1 MTAYELNT
9 RSSSPW
15 IDVFTTDEW
24 ISFAHL
30 WNVNFYYCSGYVSP
44 LPQLQP
50 HPHNINTQ
58 LLTTMITTPTALA
71 TNTPA
76 PSAPS
81 T

>member
-30 WNVNFYYCSGYVSP
+30 WNVNFYYCAGYVS
-44 LPQLQP
+44 QP
-50 HPHNINTQ
+50 HHPNTIIQ
-58 LLTTMITTPTALA
+58 YPVPRRLTPTAPA
-71 TNTPA
+71 TSTPA